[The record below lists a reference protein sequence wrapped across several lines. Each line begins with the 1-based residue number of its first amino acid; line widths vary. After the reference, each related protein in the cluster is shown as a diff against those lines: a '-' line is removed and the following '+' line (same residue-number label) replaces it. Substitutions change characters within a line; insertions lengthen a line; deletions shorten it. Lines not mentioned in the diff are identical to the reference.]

1 MTSQNNNDWTPEPF
15 PEPRTIPK
23 GWHAAALENKKP
35 VPEEAPVD
43 DWKPEAFPEPRMFP
57 WDKGR

>member
-1 MTSQNNNDWTPEPF
+1 MSSQNPEDWTPEPF
-15 PEPRTIPK
+15 PEPRTIPE
-23 GWHAAALENKKP
+23 GWHAAALENKKSDA
-35 VPEEAPVD
+35 EEDPAD